1 MRKVMILL
9 VCILMAAFAVNAN
22 AATITYTD
30 DGTGSGT
37 LGGTSFSDA
46 SFTITAIGDTT
57 SRLPL
62 PAGYGFFIDNI
73 SASITISGLGTSDFT
88 SGTRF
93 FVNNIVSDVGFSRAG
108 IGGLDLFDGPT
119 NGAFSTW
126 NMLSSIGPISGSADL
141 LQWSNETVSTN
152 NGTLVFNN
160 AAVTGTFQA
169 TVSSVPEPCTLLL
182 LGSGLVGLVAFG
194 KKFRA

>member
-1 MRKVMILL
+1 MILL

-22 AATITYTD
+22 SATITYTD

-37 LGGTSFSDA
+37 LGGISFSDA

-57 SRLPL
+57 NRLPL
-62 PAGYGFFIDNI
+62 PAGYGFSIDNI

-160 AAVTGTFQA
+160 AVVTGTFQA

-182 LGSGLVGLVAFG
+182 LCSGLVGLAAFR